1 MFRDLAIW
9 KKLALGFGAMVLV
22 LLLVSGASL
31 WKASVMHGNEGLLKH
46 QAPLMDAAMEMKVA
60 ARDAEIAILRMMVH
74 TESPKL
80 HSDHSF
86 ESHISEY
93 GEASKM
99 FDTYNRAM
107 QSGGKTD
114 MGEVYP
120 AEDGRIKTI
129 LRNADEQQRSLEPI
143 VSAYSNQLRTAGV
156 GTDTARQ
163 MREIINTLSEI
174 SKSLD
179 EIEEIAH
186 KSMERSIEDS
196 NAAFASYRIWA
207 IILTVIGGGLAVG
220 CAYFFTNL
228 IATPMRKCVD
238 FARALSTG
246 DLSARVD
253 IKQKDEAGELASA
266 LDEMAENLRSI
277 AGQISS
283 STAALSA
290 STEQLSATTAELS
303 RGARDQ
309 AGQTEQAATAMTEM
323 SQTIMD
329 VARNAAEAAEAAK
342 ESSKVASDGKS
353 SVEQTV
359 SGMTNISNTVS
370 ELAAIIRE
378 LGNSSQEIGN
388 IINVIDDIAEQTN
401 LLALNAAI
409 EAARAGEQGRGFA
422 VVADEVRKLAERTG
436 KATKEIAGMI
446 EKIQRE
452 TARSVSSME
461 SGKEEV
467 ADGVRLAEQAKS
479 AMEHV
484 VESSDRG
491 MDMVQRIATAAEEQS
506 AAAEEVSASMEK
518 ISDVTKT
525 AESASEQIRSAAEDL
540 ARMTSEL
547 RRAAEWFRLT
557 EASGSS
563 AGRGR
568 KHGGAARPARA

>member
-1 MFRDLAIW
+1 MLKDLAIW
-9 KKLALGFGAMVLV
+9 KKLVLGFGVIALVLV
-22 LLLVSGASL
+22 AVGAMGILSTG
-31 WKASVMHGNEGLLKH
+31 KMHGDVEEFLEA
-46 QAPLMDAAMEMKVA
+46 APIEDAAMEMKLA
-60 ARDAEIAILRMMVH
+60 MKESEIAVLRMMIH
-74 TESPKL
+74 AENPRL
-80 HSDHSF
+80 HPDHSF
-86 ESHISEY
+86 ESHLTEFENAAKRFEIFRNAAMN
-93 GEASKM
+93 GG
-99 FDTYNRAM
+99 DTN
-107 QSGGKTD
+107 
-114 MGEVYP
+114 E
-120 AEDGRIKTI
+120 GRVFATKNERMRSI
-129 LRNADEQQRSLEPI
+129 LRASGDVHNSLRNM
-143 VSAYSNQLRTAGV
+143 VGTYYRKLGGGV
-156 GTDTARQ
+156 GSDAVSQ
-163 MREIINTLSEI
+163 MKEIIGI
-174 SKSLD
+174 SDQLAGNLG
-179 EIEEIAH
+179 EIEELARKDMDRINKENELAYGAYRFEAIAG
-186 KSMERSIEDS
+186 ILIGC
-196 NAAFASYRIWA
+196 AFAAGSA
-207 IILTVIGGGLAVG
+207 F
-220 CAYFFTNL
+220 FFTNL
-228 IATPMRKCVD
+228 IAAPMRKCVD
-238 FARALSTG
+238 FAKALSTG
-246 DLSARVD
+246 DLSARVE
-253 IKQKDEAGELASA
+253 ISQNDEIGELASA
-266 LDEMAENLRSI
+266 LDEMAESLRSI

-283 STAALSA
+283 STASLAA
-290 STEQLSATTAELS
+290 STERLSATTADLS
-303 RGARDQ
+303 RGASEQ
-309 AGQTEQAATAMTEM
+309 TAQTEQAATAMTEM

-329 VARNAAEAAEAAK
+329 VARNAAEAADAAK

-359 SGMTNISNTVS
+359 SGMTSISNTVS
-370 ELAAIIRE
+370 ELASIIRE

-467 ADGVRLAEQAKS
+467 ADGVRLAEQAKR

-506 AAAEEVSASMEK
+506 AAAEEVSAGMEK
-518 ISDVTKT
+518 ISGVTKT

-547 RRAAEWFRLT
+547 RRTAEWFRLT

-563 AGRGR
+563 TGRGR
-568 KHGGAARPARA
+568 KHGGARPARA